1 MLKRNLS
8 SILVIIAMALIILGY
23 DFSNDL
29 WSKKFFIFTGALI
42 VLIGSLISIFMN
54 ESKKNE

>member
-23 DFSNDL
+23 DFSNNL
-29 WSKKFFIFTGALI
+29 WSKKFFIFIGALI
-42 VLIGSLISIFMN
+42 VLMSSLISIIMN
-54 ESKKNE
+54 KSKKKE

>member
-23 DFSNDL
+23 DFSNNL
-29 WSKKFFIFTGALI
+29 WSRQFFIFLVALL
-42 VLIGSLISIFMN
+42 VLIGSLIAIFMN
-54 ESKKNE
+54 ESKKND